1 MGGILSSVSAL
12 LSQLSP
18 PGQEGIVYG
27 VDASVAS
34 VANGIGPMMG
44 SALAAWLGLRT
55 PLLLSA
61 GVFGLAALS
70 AARLVPRNRSS

>member
-44 SALAAWLGLRT
+44 SALAAWVGLRVPFLVAAT
-55 PLLLSA
+55 T
-61 GVFGLAALS
+61 FGLAGAA
-70 AARLVPRNRSS
+70 AARLIPRRSS